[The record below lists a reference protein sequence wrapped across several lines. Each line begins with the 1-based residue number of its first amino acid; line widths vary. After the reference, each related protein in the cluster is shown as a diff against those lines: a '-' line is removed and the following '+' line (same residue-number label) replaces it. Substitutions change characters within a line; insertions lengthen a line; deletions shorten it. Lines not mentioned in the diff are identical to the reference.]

1 MKETIFMR
9 WLCVCLLATW
19 LGGCGEE
26 PSGSGDAPSDI
37 ASDVAQEE
45 EAGSDKDIEAKVDV
59 PKVYSCADRTKCTR
73 QFCDQVLLPGGKF
86 QMGSQLGPNP
96 EAHFPAGDARPV
108 HSVTVT
114 PFCMDKY
121 EVTLERYE
129 DCVDSGHC
137 APLGLKF
144 VEKADT
150 IETVINHYPKYCYSN
165 LDGCK
170 YRAVNAKNYFQAQHY
185 CQWMGSRLCTEAE
198 WEFAA
203 RGGPGDESRSHPW
216 GNQTPNASLVN
227 IPSVGTGYVE
237 AVNKYGAGK
246 SVHGIY
252 NLAGNVYEWVRDAYH
267 PYEHTAAGETL
278 VDPVYLPKT
287 SDVQV
292 IARGSCFFTEPQQTV
307 TERSKMH
314 MTFDWG

>member
-1 MKETIFMR
+1 MAR
-9 WLCVCLLATW
+9 WSCSCLVALAVGCLLS
-19 LGGCGEE
+19 GCPTEEDEPPLELACPDRTNCDRDFCEQILIPAGEFTM
-26 PSGSGDAPSDI
+26 
-37 ASDVAQEE
+37 
-45 EAGSDKDIEAKVDV
+45 GSDFT
-59 PKVYSCADRTKCTR
+59 DRP
-73 QFCDQVLLPGGKF
+73 D
-86 QMGSQLGPNP
+86 
-96 EAHFPAGDARPV
+96 AYWPAGDESPPHQVQLDA
-108 HSVTVT
+108 
-114 PFCMDKY
+114 FCIDKY
-121 EVTLERYE
+121 EVSLKRYE
-129 DCVDSGHC
+129 DCVDDGVCS
-137 APLGLKF
+137 PDGLEHEQRE
-144 VEKADT
+144 VQ
-150 IETVINHYPKYCYSN
+150 TVVNHYPDECWP
-165 LDGCK
+165 DRGVCDDH
-170 YRAVNAKNYFQAQHY
+170 AVNAKNYFQAQHY